1 MVELNQNY
9 VIEQVAKFLEK
20 GRNGFDGS
28 FNIKCESGK
37 VKIDLSLSLVL
48 GSQEQ
53 SRKDD
58 SDLSSYH
65 QIKTSKRSKKSPSR
79 IRRNWLRAE
88 KYRAKNSTI
97 QTIDKNCVAS
107 TTEEVPITEDFPVLN
122 EVETDEDAEDF
133 SKVNVIDCIEDI
145 FEDDSSCKYAIAED
159 DASDDSEDKEENHL
173 VFIVFCETYVNVLRT
188 GYIGLSVC
196 GYKKEEMCWGSG
208 NNKDRKWRRGEDL
221 EWAPSGSRKKFFA
234 VNSEDR
240 VFKEYYGFAFKEP
253 GGYDADISWIDYD
266 DLNLYSKNVHN
277 NINYDIETGDWI
289 VIVEI

>member
-1 MVELNQNY
+1 MSSSGYQCLLCKKILSGQLDEHFSEHMKYHNVTHNQEFLFATFFLDVKGIEKTIEFMMNGGKERRDGTETSNVENFPNQ
-9 VIEQVAKFLEK
+9 E
-20 GRNGFDGS
+20 
-28 FNIKCESGK
+28 
-37 VKIDLSLSLVL
+37 
-48 GSQEQ
+48 
-53 SRKDD
+53 
-58 SDLSSYH
+58 
-65 QIKTSKRSKKSPSR
+65 
-79 IRRNWLRAE
+79 
-88 KYRAKNSTI
+88 NSTSDEALV
-97 QTIDKNCVAS
+97 TAVVADDDICI
-107 TTEEVPITEDFPVLN
+107 EEVPITEDFPVLN

-133 SKVNVIDCIEDI
+133 SKVNVIDCIEDYCSI

-277 NINYDIETGDWI
+277 NIDYDIETGDWI